1 MPPVS
6 REFRVDPMTIA
17 EIFLRE
23 FDGEMATTRSLLER
37 VPSDRL
43 DWRPHPKSMTFKD
56 LAGHVAELAR
66 WGVAIDEGT
75 FEVGTRRFPD
85 YQSVGQLVARFDENV
100 ATSRASIAR
109 KSDEDLRERFTVTR
123 DGTVDF
129 QMSKASLLRRVFL
142 NHLIHHRGQLSVYL
156 RLNDVPL
163 PPIYGPS
170 ADEG

>member
-1 MPPVS
+1 MS
-6 REFRVDPMTIA
+6 IA
-17 EIFLRE
+17 DIFLKE
-23 FDGEMATTRSLLER
+23 FDGEMETTRRVLER

-43 DWRPHPKSMTFKD
+43 EWSPHPKSMTLKK
-56 LAGHVAELAR
+56 LAGHVAELAS
-66 WGVAIDEGT
+66 WGVRIDESS
-75 FEVGTRRFPD
+75 FEVGTRKRPEFD
-85 YQSVGQLVARFDENV
+85 SVNQLLAQFDEAV
-100 ATSRASIAR
+100 AASRGSIAR

-123 DGTVDF
+123 GGTTY

-170 ADEG
+170 ADET

>member
-1 MPPVS
+1 
-6 REFRVDPMTIA
+6 MTIS

-23 FDGEMATTRSLLER
+23 FDGEMETTRRVLER
-37 VPSDRL
+37 VPSERL
-43 DWRPHPKSMTFKD
+43 EWSPHPKSMTMKA
-56 LAGHVAELAR
+56 LAGHVAELAN
-66 WGVAIDEGT
+66 WGVRLDGSS
-75 FEVGTRRFPD
+75 FEVGTRKKPEFD
-85 YQSVGQLVARFDENV
+85 SVGQLVAQFDENV
-100 ATSRASIAR
+100 AASRTAIAR

-123 DGTVDF
+123 GGTTDF

>member
-1 MPPVS
+1 MTVS
-6 REFRVDPMTIA
+6 

-23 FDGEMATTRSLLER
+23 FDGEMETTRRVLER
-37 VPSDRL
+37 VPSERL
-43 DWRPHPKSMTFKD
+43 EWSPHPKSMTMKA
-56 LAGHVAELAR
+56 LAGHVAELAN
-66 WGVAIDEGT
+66 WGVRLDGSS
-75 FEVGTRRFPD
+75 FEVGTRKKPEFD
-85 YQSVGQLVARFDENV
+85 SVGQLVAQFDENV
-100 ATSRASIAR
+100 AASRTAIAR

-123 DGTVDF
+123 GGTTDF